1 MYMGWIIVA
10 VVLIVILV
18 VVGMTTRSDVVPW
31 LNHMRRVKQKGAFHP
46 EWIAPEDI
54 MQTVVEHYMQY
65 IEFAQET
72 LMSGWTKYYH
82 GLSNYLSGDYLR
94 LQTDNIDARLRKDD
108 LRLIDILRANHE
120 VRVRD
125 FGNDGLSCLLLD
137 FQTERRLATYHYWSK
152 RRIHTQHLDDVICVY
167 RMHFDQLN
175 QRWKIADYIQE
186 LPSHYY
192 IQALQGPID
201 TLDNALPP
209 ILGRDD

>member
-1 MYMGWIIVA
+1 
-10 VVLIVILV
+10 
-18 VVGMTTRSDVVPW
+18 
-31 LNHMRRVKQKGAFHP
+31 
-46 EWIAPEDI
+46 EDI

-82 GLSNYLSGDYLR
+82 DLSNYLSGDYLR
-94 LQTDNIDARLRKDD
+94 LQADNIDARLRKDD

-167 RMHFDQLN
+167 RMRFDQLN
-175 QRWKIADYIQE
+175 Q
-186 LPSHYY
+186 
-192 IQALQGPID
+192 
-201 TLDNALPP
+201 
-209 ILGRDD
+209 